1 MPARRLIAVALAVT
15 ATLIAPTV
23 AAADLGGGQGGAGG
37 DSVGSWVLGNGPGGG
52 VSPPHPGDV
61 CGSWTHGAQFTPEP
75 GAPDIGSIRVDGNG
89 QTWNLYYRDCGG
101 LVQFVWIPALS
112 PQELGQFAF
121 DEVIKKLPKP
131 APVLSPDLAI
141 GGYVNFET
149 WLAVNDPGA
158 VTATATIPGLSATAT
173 ARVVRIE
180 WRPGDGSLV
189 TCEPFGGL
197 PPTLDYTGEAPC
209 GHTFTQPSVAN
220 VTGASDDRYHGT
232 VTLVWAASWT
242 ASNGAAG
249 DLGEARSTVPFVYR
263 VREIQTIGDGG

>member
-1 MPARRLIAVALAVT
+1 MSARKLTAVALS
-15 ATLIAPTV
+15 LIGLVMPSTTV
-23 AAADLGGGQGGAGG
+23 FAEAGGGRGGDGD
-37 DSVGSWVLGNGPGGG
+37 DSVGSWVLSNGPGGG
-52 VSPPHPGDV
+52 VNPPNPGDV
-61 CGSWTHGAQFTPEP
+61 CGSWTHGAQLSPEA
-75 GAPDIGSIRVDGNG
+75 GAPDVGTLRVDGNG
-89 QTWNLYYRDCGG
+89 DTWNLYYRDCGG

-112 PQELGQFAF
+112 PPELGQFAF
-121 DEVIKKLPKP
+121 DEVMKKLPRP
-131 APVLSPDLAI
+131 TPVLSPDLAI

-149 WLAVNDPGA
+149 WLAVNDPGL
-158 VTATATIPGLSATAT
+158 VTATASIPGLSATAT

-180 WRPGDGSLV
+180 WQPGDGSLV

-197 PPTLDYTGEAPC
+197 PPTPGFTGEAPC
-209 GHTFTQPSVAN
+209 GHTFTQPSVA
-220 VTGASDDRYHGT
+220 TATSASDDRFHGT